1 MKEAAPMKTPRITDA
16 QVDLL
21 AERLRAVGVGRREFL
36 KVAAGLAAMGPA
48 GFNHRPAD
56 AAPKLAPG
64 EKLPKDQTF
73 RYGGGAW
80 WQDDPT
86 SHDFNKDLYCN
97 GVPALFAGLMKFNAD
112 HQSVLYVASKVSSNP
127 DGSQWIF
134 TIRKD
139 SKWSDGSPCTARDFE
154 WSWKRQLDP
163 ASAAPYAAFLYDIKN
178 AQAFNKKELTDPSQV
193 GVRAKDDWTLEVTLE
208 GPRGYF
214 PVLSAYLAALPAHR
228 PSVEKHGDKWTEAGN
243 IVTNGPFV
251 LEQWEHNKQ
260 MVLRKNP
267 YFFGAKDV
275 HVEKMIIPIIP
286 VQAGSL
292 PYENNELDLTW
303 LQPGDL
309 KKLQSDPRMQK
320 DVFQYPYPWTWY
332 LLPQATKPPFDNL
345 KVRRAV
351 AHAVD
356 RENVVKVS
364 QGLAIPA
371 WSMIPPGFPGAV
383 DDPKIKAIQRYD
395 KKAALEQLKGT
406 PFEGGKNWPK
416 ITLSMR
422 EEGLGSKPLA
432 EAVQAVLLD
441 SLNMKTDLEVLEQRV
456 FRERLWK
463 QDLQFVWIRWFMDYP
478 DPHNEYFDTFYG
490 KKTTGKRQAWV
501 NDAFDKEL
509 EGGRDTRDPKK
520 RLEHYKKAEEIMQM
534 DVGYVPVAWVARFAA
549 AKPWV
554 KGIEKNKQG
563 QNVIDGNIYVD
574 MMRHIYIIEKG

>member
-1 MKEAAPMKTPRITDA
+1 MRIPDE
-16 QVDLL
+16 QL
-21 AERLRAVGVGRREFL
+21 ALFEQRLQALGLGRRDFL
-36 KVAAGLAAMGPA
+36 KTVGAMAAFGGLGFATRAQAAKPV
-48 GFNHRPAD
+48 
-56 AAPKLAPG
+56 KLAPG
-64 EKLPKDQTF
+64 EKLAKEQLL
-73 RYGGGAW
+73 RLGGGGY
-80 WQDDPT
+80 WQNDPS
-86 SHDFNKDLYCN
+86 SHDFNKDLYCT
-97 GVPALFAGLMKFNAD
+97 GVAFQFAGLMNFNSDFVAEPYLATKV
-112 HQSVLYVASKVSSNP
+112 QSNK
-127 DGSQWIF
+127 DGSVWTF

-139 SKWSDGSPCTARDFE
+139 SRWSDNSPVSARDFE

-163 ASAAPYAAFLYDIKN
+163 ETKAPYAAFLYDIKN
-178 AQAFNKKELTDPSQV
+178 AEAFNKKQVTNRDEV
-193 GVRAKDDWTLEVTLE
+193 GVKAKDDWTLEVTLE

-214 PVLSAYLAALPAHR
+214 PVLAAYLAALPAHR
-228 PSVEKHGDKWTEAGN
+228 GAVEKHGDKWTEAGN

-275 HVEKMIIPIIP
+275 HVEKAIIPIIP
-286 VQAGSL
+286 VQAGAL
-292 PYENNELDLTW
+292 PYENNELDLTV

-320 DVFQYPYPWTWY
+320 DVFQYPFPGTWY
-332 LLPQATKPPFDNL
+332 LLPQVTKPPFDNL

-351 AHAVD
+351 AHAID

-364 QGLAIPA
+364 QGLAVPA

-383 DDPKIKAIQRYD
+383 DDPKIKAIQRFD

-441 SLNMKTDLEVLEQRV
+441 SLNMKTELEVLEQRV

-490 KKTTGKRQAWV
+490 KKTTGRRQAWV

-509 EGGRDTRDPKK
+509 EAGRDTRDPKK
-520 RLEHYKKAEEIMQM
+520 RLDHYKKAEEIMQT
-534 DVGYVPVAWVARFAA
+534 DVGYVPVAWVVRFAA
-549 AKPWV
+549 TKPWV

>member
-1 MKEAAPMKTPRITDA
+1 MRIPDE
-16 QVDLL
+16 QL
-21 AERLRAVGVGRREFL
+21 ALFEQRLQAVGLGRRDFL
-36 KVAAGLAAMGPA
+36 KAVGAMAAFGGL
-48 GFNHRPAD
+48 GFATRPAE
-56 AAPKLAPG
+56 ARPFKLAPG
-64 EKLPKDQTF
+64 EKLAKEQVL
-73 RYGGGAW
+73 RLGGGGF
-80 WQDDPT
+80 WQNDPS
-86 SHDFNKDLYCN
+86 SHDYNKDLYCA
-97 GVPALFAGLMKFNAD
+97 GVSFQFAGLMTFNAD
-112 HQSVLYVASKVSSNP
+112 FVAEPYLATKVQSNKDASV
-127 DGSQWIF
+127 WTF

-139 SKWSDGSPCTARDFE
+139 SRWSDNSPVSARDFE

-163 ASAAPYAAFLYDIKN
+163 ESKAPYAAFLYDIKN
-178 AQAFNKKELTDPSQV
+178 AEAFNKKQVTNRDEV
-193 GVRAKDDWTLEVTLE
+193 GVKAKDDWTLEVTLE

-214 PVLSAYLAALPAHR
+214 PVLAAYLASLPAHR
-228 PSVEKHGDKWTEAGN
+228 GAVEKHGDKWTEAGN

-275 HVEKMIIPIIP
+275 HVEKAIIPIIP
-286 VQAGSL
+286 VQAGAL

-309 KKLQSDPRMQK
+309 KKLQSDPRMQR
-320 DVFQYPYPWTWY
+320 DVFPYPYPGTWY
-332 LLPQATKPPFDNL
+332 LLPQVTKPPFDNL

-351 AHAVD
+351 AHAID

-395 KKAALEQLKGT
+395 KKAALDQLKGT
-406 PFEGGKNWPK
+406 PFEGGKNWSK

-422 EEGLGSKPLA
+422 DEGLGSKPLA

-441 SLNMKTDLEVLEQRV
+441 SLNMKTELEVLEQRV

-490 KKTTGKRQAWV
+490 KKTTGKRQAWT
-501 NDAFDKEL
+501 NEAFDKEL
-509 EGGRDTRDPKK
+509 EAGRDTRDPKK

-534 DVGYVPVAWVARFAA
+534 DAGYVPVAWVARFAA